1 MERSAAN
8 QPITRVLAP
17 FHELFLGCRPCELQS
32 FIQPLQHD
40 RNSTTFS
47 INHVQSHL
55 KNSRSIVPPLLQQN
69 SPAHSAHARTLSTPH
84 LAIIRNPIKT
94 QCPSSTLP
102 TSAPTCKTPPKPVS
116 VLPRYPSQNSTS
128 NSAWA
133 CRNRASS
140 PQCRSPGSSHRLP
153 NLRRC
158 RKG

>member
-55 KNSRSIVPPLLQQN
+55 KILNQSYRHHSNRIPPHTA
-69 SPAHSAHARTLSTPH
+69 PTRAHPFDTTP
-84 LAIIRNPIKT
+84 RNPIKT
-94 QCPSSTLP
+94 QCPSSTSP
-102 TSAPTCKTPPKPVS
+102 TSAPTYKTPPKPVS
-116 VLPRYPSQNSTS
+116 VLPRYHSQNSTS